1 MDHIE
6 EPAREGFLYHLWVE
20 RPFQNVPL
28 RTVDG
33 RTIVILEKGVRNRDA
48 GPDFLD
54 ALIKIDDRLQR
65 GDVEIHPVAGD
76 WYAHGHH
83 RDPKYNRV
91 VLHVVTLDC
100 PTVFRTINAEGAAVA
115 TLNMDDYLEKSAEE
129 LEVEAV
135 MTDPPVQECAL
146 SRENETVIRQVLD
159 AAGDRRLQSK
169 AARYAERPPSQGW
182 DQAFY
187 AVLLEALGYS
197 KNSASFRQ
205 LADALPVDLLWSLIW
220 NDPDELALRKCE
232 AYLFGA
238 AGLLPSQTPE
248 ELPSPSPYLAEL
260 EALWHEFPLKQKL
273 TPLKPSM
280 WLFFRLRPANFPT
293 RRVAAAAALVHRFRN
308 DGFVEAFK
316 PMQGTLTVSK
326 IIRELEQL
334 FTLEERGY
342 WADHY
347 TFEDDAKATGE
358 FSLLGGER
366 ARDIVVNVL
375 LPGALAYATESGDG
389 RLQNRVWE
397 VYRGY
402 PRLQANEM
410 TRAVTR
416 QLFGIENS
424 GLVTGARR
432 QQGLIYLYKQLCRP
446 LECDLCLQL
455 NRERSV

>member
-1 MDHIE
+1 MDHIK

-20 RPFQNVPL
+20 RPFQNAPL

-33 RTIVILEKGVRNRDA
+33 RSVVIIEKGVRNRDA

-54 ALIKIDDRLQR
+54 ALIKIDGELQR

-100 PTVFRTINAEGAAVA
+100 PTVFRTINAAGTAVA

-129 LEVEAV
+129 LEIETVIAA
-135 MTDPPVQECAL
+135 PPVQVCAL
-146 SRENETVIRQVLD
+146 SRENEGVIGRVLD

-169 AARYAERPPSQGW
+169 AARYAERPPSQSW
-182 DQAFY
+182 DQTFY
-187 AVLLEALGYS
+187 AVLLEALGYV
-197 KNSASFRQ
+197 KNSVPFRQ
-205 LADALPVDLLWSLIW
+205 LAEVLPIDLLWNLTWS
-220 NDPDELALRKCE
+220 DPDELALRKGE

-238 AGLLPSQTPE
+238 AGLLPSQAPG
-248 ELPSPSPYLAEL
+248 ELPSPSPYLNEL
-260 EALWHEFPLKQKL
+260 EALWHDFPMKTKI
-273 TPLKPSM
+273 TPLKASI
-280 WLFFRLRPANFPT
+280 WRFFRLRPANFPT
-293 RRVAAAAALVHRFRN
+293 RRVAAAAALAHRFRN

-316 PMQGTLTVSK
+316 PMHSTLSVPK

-347 TFEDDAKATGE
+347 TFEDDPKATGE
-358 FSLLGGER
+358 FALLGGER
-366 ARDIVVNVL
+366 ARDIVVNVV

-389 RLQNRVWE
+389 RLQNRIWE

-402 PRLQANEM
+402 PRLQDNEM
-410 TRAVTR
+410 TRAANR
-416 QLFGIENS
+416 RLFGIDNS
-424 GLVTGARR
+424 KQVTGARR
-432 QQGLIYLYKQLCRP
+432 QQGLIYLYKELCRP
-446 LECDLCLQL
+446 AECDLCLHL
-455 NRERSV
+455 RRPKSL